1 PKGHRIRL
9 SVSNAQ
15 WPMLWPTPFAATTS
29 LYLGPEGSSLVIP
42 VVPPGG
48 SNLPAPS
55 YLPIPEKETTLPG
68 YESLTMETP
77 SAYGEISS
85 IDRNPRTGKATG
97 VATNESAHRYPW
109 GEQRYTEKFTHQA
122 ENGNPEKTSVRGDY
136 AIEVKVKA
144 TGRILRWESVVVF
157 SSDRENFRYQGTRK
171 LYENGKLLREKS
183 WDRSIPRDF
192 Q

>member
-1 PKGHRIRL
+1 
-9 SVSNAQ
+9 
-15 WPMLWPTPFAATTS
+15 M
-29 LYLGPEGSSLVIP
+29 
-42 VVPPGG
+42 
-48 SNLPAPS
+48 
-55 YLPIPEKETTLPG
+55 
-68 YESLTMETP
+68 
-77 SAYGEISS
+77 
-85 IDRNPRTGKATG
+85 
-97 VATNESAHRYPW
+97 
-109 GEQRYTEKFTHQA
+109 
-122 ENGNPEKTSVRGDY
+122 RGDY